1 MRACLF
7 LLLSLPVLAAERSF
21 DFGLVPE
28 GHLPPDFRSS
38 VTGEGKPG
46 RWEILLDDV
55 PPLLPPLSPQAPSLT
70 KQPVLAQLA
79 QDKTDEHFPLL
90 IYQGDTFGDFKLTAK
105 FKTVRGEL
113 EQMAGIA
120 FRLQNESNYYVV
132 RASSLGNTFRFYK
145 VLNGERGPLVGPEL
159 PIRSGIWHDI
169 AVECK
174 GREIHCSLDGIELVS
189 VTDKVNPLTSG
200 KIALWTKSDSVS
212 YFRDLKIVY
221 HPFGPP
227 AQSLVRG
234 MLKRYPHLAGLK
246 IYVPDKDTQGTRL
259 VASLDPNELG
269 QAGAK
274 TEQAVI
280 GTGETYYG
288 KEKGIV
294 SVIMPLRDRNGDTI
308 AAVRVAMKSFA
319 GQTEANAIIRASPI
333 VKDIQANVHS
343 TDDLAE

>member
-46 RWEILLDDV
+46 RWEVLLDEV
-55 PPLLPPLSPQAPSLT
+55 PPLLPPLSPQAPSNT

-90 IYQGDTFGDFKLTAK
+90 IYEREEFRDFKLSTK
-105 FKTVRGEL
+105 FKTVRGDA
-113 EQMAGIA
+113 EQMAGIV
-120 FRLQNESNYYVV
+120 FRFQNESNYYVV

-145 VLNGERGPLVGPEL
+145 VLDGQRGMMVGPEV
-159 PIRSGIWHDI
+159 PVKSGVWHELSI
-169 AVECK
+169 EAEGSHFTFK
-174 GREIHCSLDGIELVS
+174 LDGEQRFPTVIDIS
-189 VTDKVNPLTSG
+189 FTRG
-200 KIALWTKSDSVS
+200 KIGFWTKSDAVS
-212 YFRDLKIVY
+212 YFRDVKITYQPLV
-221 HPFGPP
+221 P
-227 AQSLVRG
+227 AAQAMMPHLA
-234 MLKRYPHLAGLK
+234 KRYPHLLGLK
-246 IYVPDKDTQGTRL
+246 VYVPDKDTHGTRL

-288 KEKGIV
+288 KEKGMV

-343 TDDLAE
+343 PEDLAE